1 MAQHHPFEAGGHPP
15 FSSVHLAVSPGLRAH
30 AVLGLWLHT
39 SGSIMAQLWA
49 LGKALHPLEPSVSD
63 SVKGG
68 EEGHCFGMSATAQAL
83 KCFSLVPL
91 LKCFQ
96 LTLIILIAALI

>member
-1 MAQHHPFEAGGHPP
+1 
-15 FSSVHLAVSPGLRAH
+15 
-30 AVLGLWLHT
+30 
-39 SGSIMAQLWA
+39 MAQLWA
-49 LGKALHPLEPSVSD
+49 LGKALHPFEPSVSD
-63 SVKGG
+63 SVKGE
-68 EEGHCFGMSATAQAL
+68 EEGHCFGVSATAQAL